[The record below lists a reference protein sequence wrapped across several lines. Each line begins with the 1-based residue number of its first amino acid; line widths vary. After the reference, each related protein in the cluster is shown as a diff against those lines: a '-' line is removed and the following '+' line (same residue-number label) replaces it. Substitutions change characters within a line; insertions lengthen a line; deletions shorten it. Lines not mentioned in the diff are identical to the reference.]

1 MSEHPARFGDCK
13 FHSQAT
19 SASCRAITPFQVKRL
34 VDVSVVQVVS
44 KRDEVLPELEDIM
57 TEAQS
62 AVVARGTAPEISA
75 VMSSHLCRLLSIQC
89 RNSYDFTPEQTA
101 FEKL

>member
-13 FHSQAT
+13 VHSPVT

-34 VDVSVVQVVS
+34 VDVSVVQVVHQF
-44 KRDEVLPELEDIM
+44 KYVLSVLSDIT

-62 AVVARGTAPEISA
+62 AEMVRWTAPEMSA
-75 VMSSHLCRLLSIQC
+75 MMIRHLSGLLSIC
-89 RNSYDFTPEQTA
+89 RRKGYDFTPEQTA
-101 FEKL
+101 IEKL

>member
-13 FHSQAT
+13 VHSPVT
-19 SASCRAITPFQVKRL
+19 SASCRAITPFQVNRL

-62 AVVARGTAPEISA
+62 AVVARGTAP
-75 VMSSHLCRLLSIQC
+75 
-89 RNSYDFTPEQTA
+89 
-101 FEKL
+101 